1 MKKSILL
8 IGCLVFFLGNHAHS
22 VTLNEFVKSSDMV
35 KNWNGF
41 KDGQCFHCTD
51 KESHVQI
58 KGKTYE
64 ISTFRV
70 VGLEGSNTYKN
81 FEDLVSAL
89 KIGDKESATRKLYKD
104 FPHLEFELMNIDAKD
119 PKVKVLIALRPV
131 TS

>member
-22 VTLNEFVKSSDMV
+22 VTLNEFVESFDMV

-41 KDGQCFHCTD
+41 KKGQCFHCTD
-51 KESHVQI
+51 KQSYVKI

-70 VGLEGSNTYKN
+70 VGLEGTDIYND
-81 FEDLVSAL
+81 FRDLVNAL
-89 KIGDKESATRKLYKD
+89 KIGDKESEIRKLYND
-104 FPHLEFELMNIDAKD
+104 FPDLEFELMNIDVKD